1 MTATVISRGI
11 YVRGQ
16 NNVLH
21 SWQAKSADEVTTCV
35 CVCVCVIAVIRF
47 YTAEIAI
54 ALLFLHSR
62 GVIYRSCSHGGA
74 EKTGT

>member
-1 MTATVISRGI
+1 MSGDRIMSYIPGKQRALTRLQ
-11 YVRGQ
+11 R
-16 NNVLH
+16 
-21 SWQAKSADEVTTCV
+21 
-35 CVCVCVIAVIRF
+35 VCVIAVIRF

>member
-1 MTATVISRGI
+1 MSGDRIMSYIPGKQRALTRLQRV
-11 YVRGQ
+11 
-16 NNVLH
+16 
-21 SWQAKSADEVTTCV
+21 CV
-35 CVCVCVIAVIRF
+35 CACVCVIAVIRF

>member
-1 MTATVISRGI
+1 MSGDRIMSYIPGKQRALTRLQ
-11 YVRGQ
+11 R
-16 NNVLH
+16 
-21 SWQAKSADEVTTCV
+21 
-35 CVCVCVIAVIRF
+35 VCVCVIAVIRF